1 MMKTLDRV
9 LGWALLVLGCVHT
22 TGSVF
27 LMSKSLN
34 SDSAWFFSGGLA
46 VIFGA
51 FLNLIRAYRPS
62 DRLVTRISVLANLLL
77 LILSA
82 LLCWVLR
89 HDLRQNP
96 QAVVLVAL
104 VGIELLL
111 SARQWSR

>member
-1 MMKTLDRV
+1 MKTLDRV
-9 LGWALLVLGCVHT
+9 FGWTLLVFGCVHT

-27 LMSKSLN
+27 LMWKNLN
-34 SDSAWFFSGGLA
+34 LDSAWFFSGGLA

-51 FLNLIRAYRPS
+51 FLNLIRAYRPP
-62 DRLVTRISVLANLLL
+62 DRWVARISLLTNLLL
-77 LILSA
+77 LILAS

-89 HDLRQNP
+89 YDLKQNP
-96 QAVVLVAL
+96 QAVVFVPL

>member
-1 MMKTLDRV
+1 MKTLDRV
-9 LGWALLVLGCVHT
+9 FGWVLLVLGCIHT

-27 LMSKSLN
+27 LMSKNLN
-34 SDSAWFFSGGLA
+34 FDSAWFFSGGLA

-51 FLNLIRAYRPS
+51 FLNLIRAYRPP
-62 DRLVTRISVLANLLL
+62 DHVVARIGVVANLLL
-77 LILSA
+77 LILSG

-96 QAVVLVAL
+96 QAVVLFAV
-104 VGIELLL
+104 VGIEFLL

>member
-1 MMKTLDRV
+1 MKTLDRV
-9 LGWALLVLGCVHT
+9 FGWALLVLGCLHT
-22 TGSVF
+22 AGSVF
-27 LMSKSLN
+27 LMSKNLSF
-34 SDSAWFFSGGLA
+34 DSAWFFSGGLA

-51 FLNLIRAYRPS
+51 FLNLIRAYRPP
-62 DRLVTRISVLANLLL
+62 DNVVARISILANLLL

-96 QAVVLVAL
+96 QAVVLVL
-104 VGIELLL
+104 VIGIELLF